1 MSAAIARATPPALTP
16 RLPLAAT
23 LKAGI
28 APSAYFTA
36 RLNLNPGALVA
47 GPDGYAPK
55 VRCPLHHDRTPSL
68 SIHVQ
73 TGAWHCF
80 GCEGRGGS
88 VLDFE
93 MALSKLSFD
102 GARAALARDF
112 GIQAEELS
120 LPIPRRA
127 SPTHRQT
134 PSPTPRP
141 PLHVVTTDPAPAIPT
156 EALDSLPSV
165 CKGLGKPAATWVY
178 RDATGAPV
186 FYVWRFDRNGQGKT
200 FRPLTWIPDP
210 KQAGKGAWLFQDPP
224 GSLPLYRLDQ
234 LARHPTAPV
243 LIVEG
248 EKAADAAYRLIPGW
262 VTTTTAHGA
271 SATEKTDFS
280 PLEGRSVHIWPDHDD
295 PGRRYAEQVAHLATT
310 SGAADVR
317 ILDLGSM
324 AVDPLKGG
332 KPRVLPDKWDAAD
345 ALGEGWSP
353 DALTQCARWLTVA
366 TDRPQQPPGKPDP
379 TPPRPTPTALAVNLI
394 RADQLRLTPVTW
406 LWAGWLA
413 SGKLHVLAGAPGTG
427 KTTLAMGLCA
437 TLTRGGRWPDGT
449 RARAADVAIWSG
461 EDDPG
466 DTLIPR
472 LLASGADLRRVHFVH
487 GCSDQEG
494 RRSFD
499 PAHDADL
506 LADAFSRLD
515 SPPALLIVDPIVS
528 AVSGDSHQGSVVRR
542 SLQPLVDMAVA
553 RRCAILG
560 ISHFSKG
567 TQGRDPTERV
577 TGSLAFGA
585 LARVVLVT
593 AKLPSTEA
601 GGRLLA
607 RAKNNLGA
615 DAGGFC
621 YDLEALELEEHPGI
635 HTTRVMWGKAME
647 GSARDL
653 LSLAEAPDDSDE
665 EGSNRDVDD
674 FVRDCLASGPLAS
687 ADMQN
692 EARNAGYSWDQV
704 KRSSVRLGIEKQK
717 SGFKAGWTW
726 ALPREHQSEGSTE
739 GSEGSTQKRLL
750 SSLPSRDSLL
760 PSALPFAHHAAEED
774 QSPCHSEEF

>member
-1 MSAAIARATPPALTP
+1 MMPATARTPLPATTG
-16 RLPLAAT
+16 RLPSPAT

-28 APSAYFTA
+28 APGDYFTA
-36 RLNLNPGALVA
+36 RLNLAPGALVA
-47 GPDGYAPK
+47 GSDGYAQK
-55 VRCPLHHDRTPSL
+55 VRCPLHQDRTPSL

-93 MALSKLSFD
+93 MALANLSFD

-112 GIQAEELS
+112 GIQAEELPP
-120 LPIPRRA
+120 PIPRRA
-127 SPTHRQT
+127 SPTPRQT
-134 PSPTPRP
+134 PSPAPRP
-141 PLHVVTTDPAPAIPT
+141 PLHVVTTACAPAIPGS
-156 EALDSLPSV
+156 ALDYLPSV

-178 RDATGAPV
+178 RDHTGAPI

-200 FRPLTWIPDP
+200 FRPLTWLPDP

-234 LARHPTAPV
+234 LARHPSAPV
-243 LIVEG
+243 LLVEG
-248 EKAADAAYRLIPGW
+248 EKAADAAYRLCPGW
-262 VTTTTAHGA
+262 ITTTTAHGA
-271 SATEKTDFS
+271 SAPEKTDFS

-310 SGAADVR
+310 AGAADVR
-317 ILDLGSM
+317 ILDLDSM

-332 KPRVLPDKWDAAD
+332 KPRVLPDKWDAFN
-345 ALGEGWSP
+345 ALVEGWTP
-353 DALTQCARWLTVA
+353 DALTQYAKWLTVA
-366 TDRPQQPPGKPDP
+366 TERPQQPPGKPDT
-379 TPPRPTPTALAVNLI
+379 TPPRPTPTTLAVNLI

-437 TLTRGGRWPDGT
+437 TLTCGGRWPDGT
-449 RARAADVAIWSG
+449 HARAADVAIWSG

-515 SPPALLIVDPIVS
+515 SPPALLIVDPVVS

-567 TQGRDPTERV
+567 TQGRDPLERV

-601 GGRLLA
+601 DGRLLA
-607 RAKNNLGA
+607 RAKSNLGA
-615 DAGGFC
+615 DAGGFG
-621 YDLEALELEEHPGI
+621 YSLEALELEEHPGI

-687 ADMQN
+687 ADMQR
-692 EARNAGYSWDQV
+692 EAKEAGYSFDQIRRSASRIGV
-704 KRSSVRLGIEKQK
+704 EKRKT
-717 SGFKAGWTW
+717 GFKAGWTW
-726 ALPREHQSEGSTE
+726 TLPRAPSPEDGTEECEDVPFQETTSSHSSHASPPSSTVHPAHRPAEG
-739 GSEGSTQKRLL
+739 G
-750 SSLPSRDSLL
+750 PSPWDG
-760 PSALPFAHHAAEED
+760 ED
-774 QSPCHSEEF
+774 I